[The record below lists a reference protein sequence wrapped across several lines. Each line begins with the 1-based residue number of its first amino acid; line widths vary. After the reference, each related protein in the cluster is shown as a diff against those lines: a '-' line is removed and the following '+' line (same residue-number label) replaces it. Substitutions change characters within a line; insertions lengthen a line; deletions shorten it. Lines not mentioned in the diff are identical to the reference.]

1 MIAPVGDSG
10 SLVLAARQEG
20 HVPRDRRG
28 SGAPRSA
35 RAC

>member
-1 MIAPVGDSG
+1 MIAPEDDNG
-10 SLVLAARQEG
+10 SLVLVAHQG

-35 RAC
+35 RAW